1 MAVATAPASGY
12 SSLPPPRSAETFPQ
26 ADAALLFNLAGSDDL
41 ALQIREG
48 APADVY
54 AAASPR
60 FPQELFAEG
69 LVEVAIARE
78 APVDSALNHVTAPI
92 VSLVPGGNRVRV
104 RVGPIVAELT
114 TPSVER
120 LGLAV
125 GEVVVAS
132 FKATATR
139 LVPLG

>member
-1 MAVATAPASGY
+1 VAAPTSPFVASFTGG
-12 SSLPPPRSAETFPQ
+12 
-26 ADAALLFNLAGSDDL
+26 NLIPGLARPGPDGLTEVVLEGGGS
-41 ALQIREG
+41 
-48 APADVY
+48 VY
-54 AAASPR
+54 AADR
-60 FPQELFAEG
+60 AEG
-69 LVEVAIARE
+69 RVGVLVQPWEVAIARK

-114 TPSVER
+114 APSVER